1 MAEAHLDGF
10 DAGRHALSA
19 LVSALPPLSAEDPL
33 SRALS
38 VSPAAVRDALSRLV
52 PWGAFVL
59 ATEARGLVAGPVE
72 PRLLALFDDGVNG
85 TGRGEALS
93 ALREHAP
100 ALVRAVLSALRE
112 RAPAAGFG
120 ALEAESL
127 GAYHEGTLGV
137 ALVRTTEMTAVI
149 RPRKRAGDAALEVAV
164 GLESF
169 ARVARKRR
177 AAHLLAL
184 GAELDDAL
192 AVKLTRASSADEL
205 GALLRRS
212 RSARARLVEPG
223 RVVLLASADRRRSGS
238 HYTPPELA
246 RDTVMQAL
254 APLLGASPTPPQ
266 VLALSVCDP
275 ALGTGAFV
283 VAACRYLAERLCEA
297 ERREHGERR
306 ETAEPCEDGERREHA
321 GALRRVAERCV
332 YGVDSDATAV
342 EVAKA
347 SLWLLAADPTLPLGF
362 LDRSLVHG
370 EALLGA
376 PNASG
381 AVPAGALDWPRSF
394 SHVFTRGGFDAFVG
408 NPPWV
413 SYVGRAAQPLSP
425 ELRSAYAEYEAFA
438 GYRNL
443 QGLFV
448 ERAARLLRPGGR
460 LGFVLPSS
468 MSELSGYAPTRRAH
482 DRFAEPDSLLA
493 DLGADAFDGVFQPC
507 MVLCST
513 RRPAPLAVVDER
525 AWPVERPD
533 LDASARA
540 LVAKLAREPL
550 PSRLFGERG
559 LQSMGDDKR
568 HLARAPDEEHSVP
581 LRAGADIEPFR
592 LRPPSFYADPR
603 WFRGR
608 LRPEAEWRRVRVIV
622 RQTARVPIAALSDGV
637 GFRNSL
643 LAGFDDAEYPAEF
656 LVAYLNSSPIRWLH
670 YVRHRDARQGMP
682 QLKVAHLRAIPAPPR
697 PSLIAEL
704 KSFGERLSSAA
715 RTIDANDQA
724 ELDTLVADAFELD
737 ANERDRV
744 ARWSESL
751 A

>member
-1 MAEAHLDGF
+1 MAEAHFDGF

-19 LVSALPPLSAEDPL
+19 LVTALPPLLAEDPL
-33 SRALS
+33 ARALE
-38 VSPAAVRDALSRLV
+38 VSPAAARGALSRLV

-59 ATEARGLVAGPVE
+59 ATEARGLVAGSAE
-72 PRLLALFDDGVNG
+72 ERLLRLFDDGVNG
-85 TGRGEALS
+85 AWQREPVPG
-93 ALREHAP
+93 LREHAP

-112 RAPAAGFG
+112 RAPAGGFA
-120 ALEAESL
+120 ALEAEAL

-137 ALVRTTEMTAVI
+137 ALARTTEMTAVI

-164 GLESF
+164 GLESL

-177 AAHLLAL
+177 AAHLLSL

-192 AVKLTRASSADEL
+192 AVKLARASSADEL
-205 GALLRRS
+205 GALLLRS
-212 RSARARLVEPG
+212 RSARARLVQAG

-238 HYTPPELA
+238 HYTPPALA
-246 RDTVMQAL
+246 LDTVTQAL
-254 APLLGASPTPPQ
+254 APLLGATPAPEQ

-283 VAACRYLAERLCEA
+283 VAACRYLAERLREA
-297 ERREHGERR
+297 ERREP
-306 ETAEPCEDGERREHA
+306 AEHA

-347 SLWLLAADPTLPLGF
+347 SLWLLAADPALPLAF
-362 LDRSLVHG
+362 LDRALVHG

-376 PNASG
+376 PNARGSMR
-381 AVPAGALDWPRSF
+381 AGALDWPRAF
-394 SHVFTRGGFDAFVG
+394 SHTFERGGFDAFVG

-413 SYVGRAAQPLSP
+413 SYVGRAAQPLSR

-468 MSELSGYAPTRRAH
+468 MSELTGYAPTRRAH
-482 DRFAEPDSLLA
+482 DRFAEPDNVLA

-513 RRPAPLAVVDER
+513 RRSEPLAVVSER

-540 LVAKLAREPL
+540 LVAKFAREPL
-550 PSRLFGERG
+550 PPRLFGERG

-568 HLARAPDEEHSVP
+568 HLARAPDASHSVP
-581 LRAGADIEPFR
+581 LRAGADVEPFR

-603 WFRGR
+603 WFRER

-656 LVAYLNSSPIRWLH
+656 LVAYLNSNPIRWLH

-704 KSFGERLSSAA
+704 KSFGERLSTAA
-715 RTIDANDQA
+715 RTIDARDQA
-724 ELDTLVADAFELD
+724 QLDTLVADAFELD